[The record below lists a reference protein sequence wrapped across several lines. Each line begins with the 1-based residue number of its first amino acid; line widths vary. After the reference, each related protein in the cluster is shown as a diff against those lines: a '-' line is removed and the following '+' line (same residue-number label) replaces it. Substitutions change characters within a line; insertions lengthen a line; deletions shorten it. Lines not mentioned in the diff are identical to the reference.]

1 MTIPKSA
8 IEGRIRRLKPVPT
21 TLPPTG
27 NIRPD
32 IRCMLFDIYGTLF
45 ISASGDIGLARQN
58 SPQLAEIRALLEKYQ
73 VQLSPRDLL
82 DQFHAAIQDRHA
94 ELHARGIEF
103 PEVKIDWIWQ
113 RVLQLADLRGAR
125 RFATEFEFIANPVYP
140 MPNLPELLQTVR
152 EQNILMGIISNAQF
166 YTPLLFE
173 WFLDSDTMALG
184 FSSELI
190 FYSYKF
196 EMAKPS
202 AALFQMAGEKLAR
215 IGISHEAV
223 LYVGNDMLNDIYPAA
238 RAGFQTALFAGDK
251 RSLRLRPDDPRCSD
265 LKPDLVLTDLSQL
278 IQQIR
283 GQRSEDR

>member
-1 MTIPKSA
+1 
-8 IEGRIRRLKPVPT
+8 
-21 TLPPTG
+21 
-27 NIRPD
+27 
-32 IRCMLFDIYGTLF
+32 MLFDIYGTLF

-58 SPQLAEIRALLEKYQ
+58 SPQLAEIRALLKKYR

-103 PEVKIDWIWQ
+103 PEVKIDLIWQ
-113 RVLQLADLRGAR
+113 RVLQSADLRGVR

-140 MPNLPELLQTVR
+140 MPNLSELLQTVR

-173 WFLDSDTMALG
+173 WFLNSDTVALG

-202 AALFQMAGEKLAR
+202 PALFQMAGEKLTR
-215 IGISHEAV
+215 IGIGPEAV

-238 RAGFQTALFAGDK
+238 KAGFQTALFAGDK

-265 LKPDLVLTDLSQL
+265 LQPDLVLTDLSQL

-283 GQRSEDR
+283 